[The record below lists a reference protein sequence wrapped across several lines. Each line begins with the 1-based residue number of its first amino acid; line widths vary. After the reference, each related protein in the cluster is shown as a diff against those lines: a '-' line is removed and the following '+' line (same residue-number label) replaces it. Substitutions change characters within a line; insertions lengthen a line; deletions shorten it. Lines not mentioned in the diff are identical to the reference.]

1 MKRHV
6 ERVRVSVVNAHL
18 DDVRLTEGEVVAV
31 DHVSAIVLVGPVD
44 VARVNVQTEVA
55 TAGQRGDRERSRR
68 TLE

>member
-31 DHVSAIVLVGPVD
+31 GHVSAVVLVGPVD
-44 VARVNVQTEVA
+44 VARVNVPTEVA